1 MATPKRSPSNPLN
14 QFHNSAL
21 SGFEKAYCQRL
32 SINGYAQGTQQQY
45 LNCVTHFATWMQ
57 VSNISLREFGP
68 DLIIRFLEKH
78 LPDCQCP
85 GRVQRHPPQIRAA
98 LHQLMPVL
106 LDAGHATN
114 LLGRDDIQVELDFFD
129 AYLRDQCGLA
139 INTRNQRCLIIGGLL
154 RDSLDDKQ
162 RLRPLDATQLRA
174 FINKQLERWSP
185 SSAAVMAGALRA
197 YLRYRAQ
204 SGDNVSALLPVIASP
219 ACWKLAPLPQTLNSE
234 EVEQVLN
241 SFAEPVPSW
250 RRGAAVAQCV
260 ARLGLRSRE
269 VVALELEDINWESGT
284 IRLRHC
290 KSRREDML
298 PLPEAVGAAI
308 AEYLYNER
316 PACRSRRVFVRHVAP
331 VEVPLQPSLAGRVI
345 RDAYLRCGLPYTR
358 IHIFRHS
365 LAARVLDSGGT
376 LKEVADLLR
385 HRSLDTSQ
393 IYAKVDVRRLSAVAM
408 PWPSSAS

>member
-1 MATPKRSPSNPLN
+1 MATPKKSPSNPLN

-21 SGFEKAYCQRL
+21 SGFEQAYCQRL
-32 SINGYAQGTQQQY
+32 SINGYALGTQQQY

-57 VSNISLREFGP
+57 VGKISLREFGP
-68 DLIIRFLEKH
+68 DLIIRFIEKH
-78 LPDCQCP
+78 LPDCKCP
-85 GRVQRHPPQIRAA
+85 GRVQRYPPQVRAA
-98 LHQLMPVL
+98 LHQLIPVL
-106 LDAGHATN
+106 RDAGQTTN
-114 LLGRDDIQVELDFFD
+114 LPERDDVQIELDFFD
-129 AYLRDQCGLA
+129 AYLRDQRGLA
-139 INTRNQRCLIIGGLL
+139 INTRNQRRLIVGGLL
-154 RDSLDDKQ
+154 RDSPDDKR
-162 RLRPLDATQLRA
+162 RLRPLDAPQLRA

-185 SSAAVMAGALRA
+185 SSSAVMAGALRA
-197 YLRYRAQ
+197 YLRYRAMK
-204 SGDNVSALLPVIASP
+204 GDNVSALLPVIASP
-219 ACWKLAPLPQTLNSE
+219 ACWKLAPLPQTLSSE
-234 EVEQVLN
+234 EVEDVLN

-269 VVALELEDINWESGT
+269 VVTLELEDINWECGT
-284 IRLRHC
+284 IRLRRC

-308 AEYLYNER
+308 ADYLCNER
-316 PACRSRRVFVRHVAP
+316 PACRSRRVFVRSVAP
-331 VEVPLQPSLAGRVI
+331 VEVALQPSLTGRVI

-376 LKEVADLLR
+376 LKEVADILR